1 MKTKKWVAVLL
12 IAMFA
17 LTVAGCGG
25 GDKKEPV
32 KDMKKPYAGQT
43 IRVLFANHPWA
54 EAIKPMVADF
64 EKETGITV
72 KAESYSEKN
81 LSDKLTVELATGSSS
96 IDVYMS
102 RPLQE
107 AKLFAKNKW
116 AADLKPFIND
126 PNKTPADWD
135 WNDNKKSAIAAV
147 TVDGVIVSSPI
158 VGEWS
163 TLYYRKD
170 LFEKAGLKPPATLE
184 ELEAAAKKL
193 NDPANGVAGFVSRG
207 NRGAAVTQFS
217 PFLYSFGA
225 DFIKDGKAAFD
236 TPEAM
241 EAFKFY
247 GRILKNY
254 GPPGV
259 TNMSWEQAIVVFSS
273 GKAAMWNDA
282 AVFAGQVTDKT
293 KSQVADKVG
302 FAVFPAGPKGAKP
315 YDAVA
320 WGLGISAQ
328 SKNKDAAWEFIK
340 WANSKA
346 MMKKMLAAGIPVTRN
361 SAWADKEATSKYP
374 PGFAEVAQKSGAIA
388 VPYDRPVMTAVG
400 EARDAIGTII
410 VKAIDTGGAEDLTP
424 VIKEQAKIV
433 NDLLSKEK

>member
-12 IAMFA
+12 IVMFA
-17 LTVAGCGG
+17 LTVIGCGG
-25 GDKKEPV
+25 GDKKEPA
-32 KDMKKPYAGQT
+32 KDMKKPYAGKT
-43 IRVLFANHPWA
+43 IRVLLANHPWA
-54 EAIKPMVADF
+54 EAIKPLFAEF
-64 EKETGITV
+64 EKETGIIV

-81 LSDKLTVELATGSSS
+81 LSDKLTVELATGSST

-116 AADLKPFIND
+116 AADLKPFITD
-126 PNKTPADWD
+126 PKKTPADWD

-147 TVDGVIVSSPI
+147 TVNGVIVSSPI

-170 LFEKAGLKPPATLE
+170 LFEKAGLKPPATLV

-193 NDPANGVAGFVSRG
+193 NDPANGVAGFVARG

-225 DFIKDGKAAFD
+225 DFIKDGKVAFD
-236 TPEAM
+236 TPEGM

-273 GKAAMWNDA
+273 GKAAMWIDA

-302 FAVFPAGPKGAKP
+302 FAVFPAGPKGSKP

-320 WGLGISAQ
+320 WGLGISSQ
-328 SKNKDAAWEFIK
+328 SKNKDASWEFIK
-340 WANSKA
+340 WANSKS

-374 PGFAEVAQKSGAIA
+374 PGFADVAQKSGAIA

-410 VKAIDTGGAEDLTP
+410 VKAIETGGAEDLTP

-433 NDLLSKEK
+433 NDLLSKE

>member
-12 IAMFA
+12 IVMFA

-25 GDKKEPV
+25 GDKKEPA

-54 EAIKPMVADF
+54 EAIKPLVAEF

-116 AADLKPFIND
+116 AADLKPFITD

-193 NDPANGVAGFVSRG
+193 NDPANGVAGFVARG

-273 GKAAMWNDA
+273 GKAAMWIDA

-293 KSQVADKVG
+293 KSQVADQVG

-320 WGLGISAQ
+320 WGLGISSQ
-328 SKNKDAAWEFIK
+328 SKNKDASWEFIK
-340 WANSKA
+340 WANSKS

-374 PGFAEVAQKSGAIA
+374 PGFADVAQKSGAIA

-410 VKAIDTGGAEDLTP
+410 VKAIETGGAEDLTP

-433 NDLLSKEK
+433 NDLLSKE